1 MNILPTNE
9 ATLPTF
15 TSSTTKIL
23 PTKCLN
29 ITEPRIFCPPKIT
42 RYSYTVSGQNQ
53 FSSKPQTKL
62 FFFLDCLLLSVIE
75 LCL

>member
-9 ATLPTF
+9 AILPTF

-23 PTKCLN
+23 PKKCLN

-53 FSSKPQTKL
+53 FSSKQTFLL
-62 FFFLDCLLLSVIE
+62 FRLLVTF
-75 LCL
+75 CN